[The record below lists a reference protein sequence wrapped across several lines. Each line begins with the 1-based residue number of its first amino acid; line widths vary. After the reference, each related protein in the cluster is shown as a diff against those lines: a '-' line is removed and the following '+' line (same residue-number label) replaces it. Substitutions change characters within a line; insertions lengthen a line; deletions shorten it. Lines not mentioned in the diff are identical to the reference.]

1 MNNNTIILGNF
12 RFRKINGLKYLFDE
26 EKTVTDYLFVKSQH
40 EGFSMYFEDDFP
52 LFTVPE
58 HTERSYSL
66 LEIKRPDRIIK
77 FYCPEKHEKIDVAVW
92 YFYVEIFDEEGKA
105 HRLLG
110 QVMVDLDL
118 PFFKIAE
125 RKPKFI
131 EVLEQVGLNKSAA
144 TA

>member
-66 LEIKRPDRIIK
+66 LEIKRPDRII
-77 FYCPEKHEKIDVAVW
+77 
-92 YFYVEIFDEEGKA
+92 EGKA
-105 HRLLG
+105 HRLIG